1 MAGDVAGVIQAK
13 IKAGVLPPPVKR
25 SGRSHIGK
33 GTNTIC
39 DGCDS
44 LITEDDAEHDVDVT
58 GNRTLRFHTACFIVW
73 LAAR

>member
-1 MAGDVAGVIQAK
+1 MARDFADVILAK
-13 IKAGVLPPPVKR
+13 IKAGVLPPPVSR

-39 DGCDS
+39 DGCDAV
-44 LITEDDAEHDVDVT
+44 ITHEDVEHDVDVT
-58 GNRTLRFHTACFIVW
+58 GNRTLRFHIACFIVW